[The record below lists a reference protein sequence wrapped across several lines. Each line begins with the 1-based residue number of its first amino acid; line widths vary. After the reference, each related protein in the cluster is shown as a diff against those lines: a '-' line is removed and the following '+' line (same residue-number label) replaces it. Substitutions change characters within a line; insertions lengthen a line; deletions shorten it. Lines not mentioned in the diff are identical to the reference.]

1 MTIKQSYKIVQ
12 NNFLRPPNVVPGIIG
27 TGAKYGLVSKV
38 PELDNDIIEDE
49 EQEEVTAGDEEK
61 KEEEV
66 VTRKQSAASFPDGSR
81 KPSVSGSL
89 GKDLDAV
96 SDTVGSVAM
105 VDIADIAKRD
115 DGDQSPENET
125 KNVEEEEKAKE
136 ENLSNEMKEEDGE
149 EANPEENAETSP
161 EEEKPDEN
169 PTEKEEVAEKAES
182 KVDEEKEADG
192 DENKENEEPV
202 ANGDVVHDDHDDEND
217 GGKSEKE
224 DSKEV
229 ERMPNA
235 VVLPP
240 MSSMP
245 GRTKLMFF
253 FSS

>member
-125 KNVEEEEKAKE
+125 KNVEEEERAKE
-136 ENLSNEMKEEDGE
+136 ENLSNEMKEENKE
-149 EANPEENAETSP
+149 ETNPEEPSP
-161 EEEKPDEN
+161 EEEKSDES

-182 KVDEEKEADG
+182 KVEE
-192 DENKENEEPV
+192 
-202 ANGDVVHDDHDDEND
+202 VH
-217 GGKSEKE
+217 SE
-224 DSKEV
+224 
-229 ERMPNA
+229 
-235 VVLPP
+235 
-240 MSSMP
+240 
-245 GRTKLMFF
+245 
-253 FSS
+253 